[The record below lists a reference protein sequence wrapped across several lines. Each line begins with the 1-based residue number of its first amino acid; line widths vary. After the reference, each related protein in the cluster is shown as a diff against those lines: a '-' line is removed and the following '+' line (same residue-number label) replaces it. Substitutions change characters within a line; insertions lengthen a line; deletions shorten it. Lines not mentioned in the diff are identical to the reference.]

1 MKQNLNNQIINNQGT
16 VVEGFTLLFYHCAA
30 EPHLVT
36 HHADRQHPVNDGKRQ
51 NCGVTN
57 KPFVFPKFIPANQVT
72 LWIGNQKVKY
82 CLSKKKEK

>member
-36 HHADRQHPVNDGKRQ
+36 HHADRQHPVNDGK
-51 NCGVTN
+51 
-57 KPFVFPKFIPANQVT
+57 
-72 LWIGNQKVKY
+72 
-82 CLSKKKEK
+82 